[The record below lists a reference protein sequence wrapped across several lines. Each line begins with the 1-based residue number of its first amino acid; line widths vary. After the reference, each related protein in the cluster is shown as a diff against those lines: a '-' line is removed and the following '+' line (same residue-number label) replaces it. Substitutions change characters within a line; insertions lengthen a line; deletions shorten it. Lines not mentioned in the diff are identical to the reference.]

1 MEGETSKKS
10 KKNDKSDDGN
20 ENQKGSSEKP
30 STSSNLESEK
40 KSTTKRNYR
49 RRTEAE
55 SSSGDDLVVE
65 ANNVVDQQA
74 GEEVLVDNNIP
85 EAPVEHFIIDD
96 DPEGGNDFPVASDSS
111 QSDSDS
117 DFSSPLSPLLRFGLG
132 GRRLFGASDSD
143 SDSTEY
149 DEEVREKAK
158 RTTTE
163 ILSKNHPT
171 HLYADFSWPEKIFN
185 RQQGFF
191 SKPHEARYQNH
202 RKVFERNFHGSLNA
216 VERLELMS
224 KLEEHLGCVNCLG
237 FSKNGLYLLSGS
249 DDLRIILW
257 SWYNQKA
264 ISIASSK
271 HKKNIFQTKFY
282 DESNEQLKAVS
293 ASADGSISIHQFTND
308 GGHTEKLVYTHTGAV
323 HKLAIVD
330 NATILSCGEDGAI
343 IEFDFRTKQHTKLL
357 TVREKHRKIPLFS
370 ITAHPNECKY
380 AVSGRDKFVR
390 VYDRRNERHVLTRHC
405 PQEVLDRNASLR
417 YISCCVYNYNGSE
430 LLASFNDESI
440 YLFNAHDQRL
450 GSYLHSYK
458 GHINSATI
466 KGVNFFGAK
475 SEYIVTG

>member
-1 MEGETSKKS
+1 MEGETSEKS
-10 KKNDKSDDGN
+10 QKNNKADDESEIQE
-20 ENQKGSSEKP
+20 ENDENP
-30 STSSNLESEK
+30 STSSNLESSEK
-40 KSTTKRNYR
+40 KSSTKRNYR

-55 SSSGDDLVVE
+55 SSSGEEMAVDAVQVPLLV
-65 ANNVVDQQA
+65 
-74 GEEVLVDNNIP
+74 EEVNPVIAEDVIID
-85 EAPVEHFIIDD
+85 EPVED
-96 DPEGGNDFPVASDSS
+96 DFPVVSDSS
-111 QSDSDS
+111 DSDSDS

-132 GRRLFGASDSD
+132 GRRLFGGSDTD

-149 DEEVREKAK
+149 DEEVREKALK
-158 RTTTE
+158 QTTE
-163 ILSKNHPT
+163 ILSKNHPS
-171 HLYADFSWPEKIFN
+171 HLYANFSWPEKFLN
-185 RQQGFF
+185 RQQGYFC
-191 SKPHEARYQNH
+191 KQHEARYLNH
-202 RKVFERNFHGSLNA
+202 RKVFERSFHGSLNA
-216 VERLELMS
+216 IERLELMS

-249 DDLRIILW
+249 DDLRVILW
-257 SWYNQKA
+257 NWYNQKK
-264 ISIASSK
+264 ITIASSK

-308 GGHTEKLVYTHTGAV
+308 GGHTEKQVYTHTGAV
-323 HKLAIVD
+323 HKVAIAD
-330 NATILSCGEDGAI
+330 NTILSCGEDGAI
-343 IEFDFRTKQHTKLL
+343 IEFDYRTKNYNRLL

-370 ITAHPNECKY
+370 ITAHPHECKY

-390 VYDRRNERHVLTRHC
+390 VYDRRNERQVLSRHC
-405 PQEVLDRNASLR
+405 PQDVLDRNASLR

-440 YLFNAHDQRL
+440 YLFNANDQRL
-450 GSYLHSYK
+450 GSFVHKYQ